1 MSLKFEIGQSSLVGP
16 RERNEDYVGVV
27 TPINEQLSI
36 KGSLI
41 AVADGVSGNAGGGE
55 ASEMTIRNI
64 STDYFATPDTWEP
77 STALDKV
84 ITAANRW
91 LISQAN
97 ANRDLAGMAT
107 TLSLIILRGQRY
119 YLAHVGDTRI
129 YLLRNNVLTQL
140 TTDHVWDRPDMRHVL
155 KRAVG
160 LDAHLS
166 VDLAEGALQVGD
178 IFALMTDGVWETLG
192 EKSIHE
198 GLKKFNNVQMIAE
211 HLTKTA
217 LHQQSADNSTAVIVK
232 ITAVG
237 EDTLTERI
245 AGGKH
250 LTLPPKLNVN
260 ESIDGFIVEDI
271 LHESRASLLYK
282 VRQNSTKQLF
292 VLKTLQPALNS
303 DIESCNGLLNEEW
316 LGKRVVS
323 QYIPQVLTLSIENR
337 SKLYFVMSWHE
348 GATLQQRLDHG
359 HYFTVAG
366 TAKIGMDITR
376 GIGALHRLNII
387 HRDIKPA
394 NILMDE
400 GGHRVMLSDFGLA
413 RVLDDASM
421 TASGMVAGTPNY
433 MSPEQARG
441 ESVDARSDLY
451 SLGAVLYTMATGH
464 PPVRG
469 DSPLAVLRRVTEDKP
484 RAVHGV
490 NEAMP
495 AWLDRLIGRF
505 LAKSSERRIATAEE
519 AAELLRGCLAHVRA
533 PSRLALP
540 SQISRQSRWLKT
552 HAAAAIAA
560 CALFAVYFTIQG
572 LTENAHQRL
581 RDPSASSSNNRRSPP
596 LAGFGDERWSSDV
609 QRIADSIQALKQ
621 ELSDD
626 FFINPPSLPG
636 EPALE
641 TGTPQ
646 GRQNAN

>member
-1 MSLKFEIGQSSLVGP
+1 MSLKFEIGQSSLTGP

-107 TLSLIILRGQRY
+107 TLSLLILRGQRY

-129 YLLRNNVLTQL
+129 YLLRDNVLKQL

-166 VDLAEGALQVGD
+166 VDLADGALQVGD

-192 EKSIHE
+192 EKAIHE
-198 GLKKFNNVQMIAE
+198 GLKKFNNVQMIAD
-211 HLTKTA
+211 HLTKA
-217 LHQQSADNSTAVIVK
+217 AIQQQTGDNSTAVVVK
-232 ITAVG
+232 ITKLG
-237 EDTLTERI
+237 DDSLSERI

-250 LTLPPKLNVN
+250 LALPHKLSIG
-260 ESIDGFIVEDI
+260 ESIDDFTVEDI

-292 VLKTLQPALNS
+292 VLKTLQSALNS

-323 QYIPQVLTLSIENR
+323 QYVPQVLTLSLENR

-348 GATLQQRLDHG
+348 GATLQQRLDNG

-394 NILMDE
+394 NIHQASDQRLRILDL
-400 GGHRVMLSDFGLA
+400 GVALSTGA
-413 RVLDDASM
+413 EMIGA
-421 TASGMVAGTPNY
+421 TQNPGTPSF
-433 MSPEQARG
+433 MAPELF
-441 ESVDARSDLY
+441 E
-451 SLGAVLYTMATGH
+451 GAVANAQTDIYATGVTLYHLLTRKYPYGEVEPFQH
-464 PPVRG
+464 PKFGTPT
-469 DSPLAVLRRVTEDKP
+469 PLTRYRPDIPYWLENIILKAVARDPK
-484 RAVHGV
+484 
-490 NEAMP
+490 M
-495 AWLDRLIGRF
+495 RF
-505 LAKSSERRIATAEE
+505 ETAEE
-519 AAELLRGCLAHVRA
+519 ML
-533 PSRLALP
+533 LALEHGE
-540 SQISRQSRWLKT
+540 LKPLLAPART
-552 HAAAAIAA
+552 PLIARARLIKWQWIAI
-560 CALFAVYFTIQG
+560 F
-572 LTENAHQRL
+572 
-581 RDPSASSSNNRRSPP
+581 S
-596 LAGFGDERWSSDV
+596 
-609 QRIADSIQALKQ
+609 
-621 ELSDD
+621 
-626 FFINPPSLPG
+626 FIINILLIYLLLVS
-636 EPALE
+636 
-641 TGTPQ
+641 
-646 GRQNAN
+646 